1 MKPIQ
6 IELLATDSRIYY
18 VSPAKILLQARELK
32 HLNLNDAIEKALD
45 SHSGMIG
52 QRRVNMRASIQWI
65 LDQEALPAKKLA
77 ERIAKRREEQRSS
90 EGFFKE
96 LRRVNKF
103 KEE

>member
-1 MKPIQ
+1 M
-6 IELLATDSRIYY
+6 ELLATDSRIYY

-32 HLNLNDAIEKALD
+32 GLNINDAIEKALD

-65 LDQEALPAKKLA
+65 LDKDALPAKKLA
-77 ERIAKRREEQRSS
+77 ERIAKRKEEQRSH
-90 EGFFKE
+90 EGFYKE
-96 LRRVNKF
+96 LRKVNKY